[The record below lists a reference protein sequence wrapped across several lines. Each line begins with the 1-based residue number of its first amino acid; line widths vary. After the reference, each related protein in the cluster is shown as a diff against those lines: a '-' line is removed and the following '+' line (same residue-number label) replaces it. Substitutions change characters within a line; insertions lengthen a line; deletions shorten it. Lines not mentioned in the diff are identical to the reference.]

1 MRVTP
6 TIASHLPTML
16 ILPLL
21 ALALSCSEDGGSDE
35 SDAGNGDGGTDTG
48 EDTDTWVDAYNM
60 PFDVEP
66 FQWANVPGGLEQ
78 PTAETFASN
87 VLLVMFFQKW

>member
-1 MRVTP
+1 
-6 TIASHLPTML
+6 L
-16 ILPLL
+16 IPLLL
-21 ALALSCSEDGGSDE
+21 ALVFSCSEEGSGE
-35 SDAGNGDGGTDTG
+35 ADAGGGDGGADAG
-48 EDTDTWVDAYNM
+48 DDTDSWVDAYNM